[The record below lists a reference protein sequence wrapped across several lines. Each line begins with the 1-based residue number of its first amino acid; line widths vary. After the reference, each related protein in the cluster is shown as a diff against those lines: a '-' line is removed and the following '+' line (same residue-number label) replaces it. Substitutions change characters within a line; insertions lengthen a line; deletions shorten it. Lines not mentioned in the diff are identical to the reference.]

1 MPKVLD
7 PTLLFFAFGMFAGL
21 VRSNL
26 EIPAQASKMLAQL
39 LLIALGLK
47 GGFAL
52 AHSGFGP
59 EVLAGLGCALFLATA
74 IPVLGYLSLRR
85 LLPRFEAI
93 ALAASFGSVS
103 AVAFIAAT
111 QRLEDAG
118 LNFGGYMSA
127 AMAIMES
134 PAIVLAVVAAG
145 FARHAA
151 GGPHASVRPGRI
163 LHESLTDGTQMLLL
177 GSMLIGYVSG
187 DPGKAILQPVFLD
200 LFRCILALFL
210 LDMGLL
216 VARNLGKLSLDQKPA
231 LVYALVAPFVH
242 AALAQLGEETF
253 AEIAGADAGRVEA
266 QQQGVRGHD
275 GLVGLAGTQ
284 RERRKVLLEEAA
296 LVQRVDQEPEGLL
309 HAGVVR
315 CRARL
320 LGQVFGQRGFAG
332 GGLHQVPTPFLIL
345 LRVAL
350 GADLL
355 VVALVPVLLH
365 PLEGVEIVVAQ
376 GELPRPF
383 LLGVVAGGGR
393 IQALGGGRLDFLE
406 QGVRG
411 HLLADLPQQFRGR
424 HLQDAQGLAELGR
437 EHEALHLLLGL
448 VDALVGHGRGTDV
461 AKDGEFGKG
470 YPHPNGL
477 A

>member
-1 MPKVLD
+1 
-7 PTLLFFAFGMFAGL
+7 
-21 VRSNL
+21 
-26 EIPAQASKMLAQL
+26 MLAQL

-127 AMAIMES
+127 
-134 PAIVLAVVAAG
+134 AIVLAVVAAG

-242 AALAQLGEETF
+242 AALALLCCRALG
-253 AEIAGADAGRVEA
+253 
-266 QQQGVRGHD
+266 
-275 GLVGLAGTQ
+275 
-284 RERRKVLLEEAA
+284 
-296 LVQRVDQEPEGLL
+296 L
-309 HAGVVR
+309 HAGDG
-315 CRARL
+315 AL
-320 LGQVFGQRGFAG
+320 LMTLAASASFIA
-332 GGLHQVPTPFLIL
+332 VPAV
-345 LRVAL
+345 LRQA
-350 GADLL
+350 
-355 VVALVPVLLH
+355 VPEANPTLY
-365 PLEGVEIVVAQ
+365 
-376 GELPRPF
+376 F
-383 LLGVVAGGGR
+383 
-393 IQALGGGRLDFLE
+393 
-406 QGVRG
+406 
-411 HLLADLPQQFRGR
+411 
-424 HLQDAQGLAELGR
+424 GLALAVNFPLNLIFGIPLWIELAR
-437 EHEALHLLLGL
+437 
-448 VDALVGHGRGTDV
+448 R
-461 AKDGEFGKG
+461 
-470 YPHPNGL
+470 YL
-477 A
+477 AP